1 MKEVSGLRR
10 GKVVHKTSLGLTE
23 EGLQNLNW
31 IRDYYKEK
39 EGFTIEDVLIQIY
52 ERALKELRKKLESR
66 KN

>member
-1 MKEVSGLRR
+1 MRR

-23 EGLQNLNW
+23 EGLQNLKW

-39 EGFTIEDVLIQIY
+39 EGFVIEDAQIY

>member
-1 MKEVSGLRR
+1 VSRLRR
-10 GKVVHKTSLGLTE
+10 GKIVHKTSLGLTE

-39 EGFTIEDVLIQIY
+39 EGFTIEDVQIY
-52 ERALKELRKKLESR
+52 ERALKELRRKLESR

>member
-1 MKEVSGLRR
+1 LKEVSGLRR

-39 EGFTIEDVLIQIY
+39 EGFVIEDAQIY

>member
-1 MKEVSGLRR
+1 LRR
-10 GKVVHKTSLGLTE
+10 GKIVHKTSLGLTE

-39 EGFTIEDVLIQIY
+39 EGFTIEDVQIY
-52 ERALKELRKKLESR
+52 ERALKELRRKLESR

>member
-1 MKEVSGLRR
+1 VSRLRR
-10 GKVVHKTSLGLTE
+10 GKIVHKTSLGLTE

-39 EGFTIEDVLIQIY
+39 EGFVIEDAQIY

>member
-1 MKEVSGLRR
+1 MRR
-10 GKVVHKTSLGLTE
+10 GKIVHKTSLGLTE

-39 EGFTIEDVLIQIY
+39 EGFTIEDVQIY
-52 ERALKELRKKLESR
+52 ERALKELRRKLESR